1 MPSYLLGSQ
10 TVLDIAKNLDLP
22 AEKWLR
28 AAGERR
34 INEDDLC
41 ISSVVPM
48 TVMHAIDTFI
58 HDARKERN
66 GNLAALGAMKRNA
79 ERFLGGFMQNERIIP
94 MDHRIAERWG
104 ELLDM
109 DLVFVDED
117 NVTRHVGSAEKVEL
131 ATASIGRDGRP
142 FIYVDRQQEEHPLIP
157 NLVVECPFAFAETIK
172 ASK

>member
-22 AEKWLR
+22 AERWLR
-28 AAGERR
+28 AAGEKR

-41 ISSVVPM
+41 VSAVVPM
-48 TVMHAIDTFI
+48 TVMHTIDMLI
-58 HDARKERN
+58 HDARKERR

-117 NVTRHVGSAEKVEL
+117 GATRSVGSAEKVEL

-142 FIYVDRQQEEHPLIP
+142 FIYVERQQDDHLLIP
-157 NLVVECPFAFAETIK
+157 SLVVECPFAFVQAVE
-172 ASK
+172 AR